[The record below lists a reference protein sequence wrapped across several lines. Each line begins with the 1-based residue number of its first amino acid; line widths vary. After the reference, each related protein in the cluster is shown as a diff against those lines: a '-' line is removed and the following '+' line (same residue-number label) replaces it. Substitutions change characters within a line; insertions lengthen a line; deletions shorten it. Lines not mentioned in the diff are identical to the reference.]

1 MFSKMRKVI
10 ISSLVGAIGIG
21 IAAVVFAYLQTMEEE
36 NTWLW
41 ILGWLLIGLI
51 INVTLGF
58 ILGSK
63 KITNFAMWGVV
74 AGVVGGFL
82 SGNPDYEFWMKM
94 GILGLAIGIGMG
106 AAGASFTPETPKTDN
121 KKQETKKTDDRT
133 ITCDECGALV
143 AEDDCYCHECGTEF
157 EE

>member
-1 MFSKMRKVI
+1 MFSKMRKI
-10 ISSLVGAIGIG
+10 IMSSLVGALGIG
-21 IAAVVFAYLQTMEEE
+21 IAGVLFGYLQSDEEIS
-36 NTWLW
+36 TWLW

-51 INVTLGF
+51 INVTIGY
-58 ILGSK
+58 IIGSK
-63 KITNFAMWGVV
+63 KMSNFAMWGVI

-82 SGNPDYEFWMKM
+82 SVDPGYELWMKI
-94 GILGLAIGIGMG
+94 GIIGLALGIGMG
-106 AAGASFTPETPKTDN
+106 AAGASYTPEPPKTDN

>member
-1 MFSKMRKVI
+1 MFSKMRKI
-10 ISSLVGAIGIG
+10 IMSSLVGAIGIG
-21 IAAVVFAYLQTMEEE
+21 IAGVLFAYLQEMEEGS
-36 NTWLW
+36 TWLW

-58 ILGSK
+58 IIGSK
-63 KITNFAMWGVV
+63 KISNFAIWGVL

-82 SGNPDYEFWMKM
+82 SADPDYDLWMKI
-94 GILGLAIGIGMG
+94 GIIGLALGIGIG
-106 AAGASFTPETPKTDN
+106 AAGSYYTPPVVKQPEPK
-121 KKQETKKTDDRT
+121 KKDDRT

>member
-1 MFSKMRKVI
+1 MFSKMRKII
-10 ISSLVGAIGIG
+10 ISSIAGALGIG
-21 IAAVVFAYLQTMEEE
+21 IAGVLFAYLMDMEEGS
-36 NTWLW
+36 TWLW

-51 INVTLGF
+51 INVTIGF

-82 SGNPDYEFWMKM
+82 SADASYELWMKI
-94 GILGLAIGIGMG
+94 GIIGLALGIGIG
-106 AAGASFTPETPKTDN
+106 AAGASFTPEAPKPD
-121 KKQETKKTDDRT
+121 KKTEPQKKDDRT

>member
-10 ISSLVGAIGIG
+10 ISSLMGAVGIG
-21 IAAVVFAYLQTMEEE
+21 IAGVLFAYLETMEDD

-51 INVTLGF
+51 INSTLGF

-63 KITNFAMWGVV
+63 KITNFAMWGVI

-82 SGNPDYEFWMKM
+82 SGDPDYDFWMKM
-94 GILGLAIGIGMG
+94 GIIGLALGIGMG
-106 AAGASFTPETPKTDN
+106 AAGASFTPEIPKTDN
-121 KKQETKKTDDRT
+121 KKPETKKTDDRT

>member
-1 MFSKMRKVI
+1 MFSKMRKII
-10 ISSLVGAIGIG
+10 ISSLVGGIGIG
-21 IAAVVFAYLQTMEEE
+21 IAGVLFAYLQTMEEE

-51 INVTLGF
+51 VNVTLGF
-58 ILGSK
+58 IIGSK
-63 KITNFAMWGVV
+63 KITTFAMWGVV

-82 SGNPDYEFWMKM
+82 SGNPDYELWMKI
-94 GILGLAIGIGMG
+94 GIIGLAIGVGMG
-106 AAGASFTPETPKTDN
+106 AAGASYTPPVEKKIEPK
-121 KKQETKKTDDRT
+121 KKEDERT